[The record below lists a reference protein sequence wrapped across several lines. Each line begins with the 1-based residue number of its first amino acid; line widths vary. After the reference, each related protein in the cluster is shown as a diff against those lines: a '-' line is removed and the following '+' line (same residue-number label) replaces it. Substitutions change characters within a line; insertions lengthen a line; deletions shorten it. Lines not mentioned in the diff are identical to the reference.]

1 METDN
6 QSCGNYHTDL
16 DGNLILDEDGL
27 PIPTTIC
34 LCHAFEPN
42 ECVCG
47 AWDDAAD
54 WWYEEEG
61 GEL

>member
-1 METDN
+1 MDSE
-6 QSCGNYHTDL
+6 GE
-16 DGNLILDEDGL
+16 LILDEEGL

-47 AWDDAAD
+47 AWDDAVD
-54 WWYEEEG
+54 WWYED
-61 GEL
+61 